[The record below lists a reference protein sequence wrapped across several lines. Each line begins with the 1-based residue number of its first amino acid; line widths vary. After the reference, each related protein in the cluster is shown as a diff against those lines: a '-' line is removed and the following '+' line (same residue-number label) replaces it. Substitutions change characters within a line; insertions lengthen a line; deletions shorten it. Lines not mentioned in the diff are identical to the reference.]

1 MACILL
7 FLSAYSF
14 LTRPKEETASYA
26 EVVQLFEQETVKFFT
41 IRDTTLTLKLREPV
55 SGRTELTKELYDFD
69 LFYDDL
75 GGLIEEQK

>member
-26 EVVQLFEQETVKFFT
+26 EVVQLFEQEKVKSFT
-41 IRDTTLTLKLREPV
+41 IRDTTLTLKL
-55 SGRTELTKELYDFD
+55 
-69 LFYDDL
+69 
-75 GGLIEEQK
+75 